1 MMGDFTRQREYEGK
15 EIFYLMLLIINPKR
29 KKQCECEFAC
39 EKESN
44 SRNTRSQIQKI
55 ATVRLNY
62 FSKFLIIAK
71 RIFDTSS
78 ACE

>member
-1 MMGDFTRQREYEGK
+1 VEHVKKGQSEAFVLKPTKKQREFEFEG
-15 EIFYLMLLIINPKR
+15 
-29 KKQCECEFAC
+29 

-44 SRNTRSQIQKI
+44 SRNTRSQTQKI
-55 ATVRLNY
+55 ATVRLIY

-71 RIFDTSS
+71 RIFDISS